1 MADTINSLASRVH
14 ELLVANLTSPA
25 TSAVPGQGALS
36 TLARALMGAPQGV
49 DVATG
54 FHDVIARA
62 AALGPD
68 AAWLVGAGHSGL
80 AALAFRHRQI
90 DRALFH
96 LDAAV
101 TAGFNDCVALH
112 AAPLR
117 PLHDDPRFRAIYQ
130 RIRITVADLDE
141 LLWIHREI
149 HLMSRD
155 AARASTEN
163 IGRHDTGVSLLPKA
177 PIPTRVPNTPGVLI
191 TRIDLAATQTAL
203 QRAIMKADIS
213 RAAGNASV
221 SAVSYNWD
229 DARARRDAWRADDL
243 ESQRRQAAAARAFV
257 ERPGVSALVVP
268 GPPLGSL
275 IYPS

>member
-14 ELLVANLTSPA
+14 DLLVANLTS
-25 TSAVPGQGALS
+25 
-36 TLARALMGAPQGV
+36 PQGV

-54 FHDVIARA
+54 FHDVITRA
-62 AALGPD
+62 TALGPD
-68 AAWLVGAGHSGL
+68 AAWLAGAGHSGL
-80 AALAFRHRQI
+80 AALAFRHAQL
-90 DRALFH
+90 DRALSH

-112 AAPLR
+112 AAALR
-117 PLHDDPRFRAIYQ
+117 PQHDDPRFRAIYQ
-130 RIRITVADLDE
+130 RIRITTADLDE

-149 HLMSRD
+149 HIMSRD

-163 IGRHDTGVSLLPKA
+163 IGRHDTGISLLPAA

-191 TRIDLAATQTAL
+191 TRIDLAATQTVL

-213 RAAGNASV
+213 RAGGNASI

-257 ERPGVSALVVP
+257 ERPGVSTLVDP
-268 GPPLGSL
+268 CPSLGS
-275 IYPS
+275 ISYPS